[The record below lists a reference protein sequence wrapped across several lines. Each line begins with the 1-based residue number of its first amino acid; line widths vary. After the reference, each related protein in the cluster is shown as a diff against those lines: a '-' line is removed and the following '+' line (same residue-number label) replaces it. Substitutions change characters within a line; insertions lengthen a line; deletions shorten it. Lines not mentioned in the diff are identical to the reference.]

1 MAGIV
6 GCVVRSA
13 QLLPPAG
20 CLLGV
25 GVGGLNPID
34 LVHRSHP
41 LVQEGQNN
49 GGSMWS
55 ATQAA
60 NLTFTPS
67 LNGTIYSPGA
77 WVLAY
82 QLLEQTLPYVLDAA
96 PAGFGANKAA

>member
-1 MAGIV
+1 M
-6 GCVVRSA
+6 
-13 QLLPPAG
+13 
-20 CLLGV
+20 
-25 GVGGLNPID
+25 GGLNPID

-96 PAGFGANKAA
+96 PAGVGANKAA